1 MVEFLKEF
9 YADLNPIVI
18 RKIVLY
24 GAAIFIVQLIRK
36 NQKKTKQ
43 VGRIKSVRNKIS
55 VDITSS
61 SEIKNNIRD
70 FHFERI
76 KSLIND
82 QEYVLVKSKKS
93 GQGFEITFKNY
104 EEKLFK
110 LRRLPTYVKV
120 SGLIN
125 SDDLDLEFSSW
136 SDRYEYGQNSHNHE
150 FLTKFQNIVGVSD
163 IRPRNGSGGHVV
175 NDGKWHNLV
184 TEKTNEELLT
194 ILNEKRDDYN
204 HYFIRAAEMEIE
216 KRSRSEN

>member
-36 NQKKTKQ
+36 NQKKKKQ

-82 QEYVLVKSKKS
+82 QEYVLVKSKKL

-110 LRRLPTYVKV
+110 LRRVPTYVKV

-136 SDRYEYGQNSHNHE
+136 SDRYEFGQNSHNHE

-163 IRPRNGSGGHVV
+163 IRTGYGSGGHVV
-175 NDGKWHNLV
+175 NDGKWHNLA

-204 HYFIRAAEMEIE
+204 LDFIRAAEMEIE